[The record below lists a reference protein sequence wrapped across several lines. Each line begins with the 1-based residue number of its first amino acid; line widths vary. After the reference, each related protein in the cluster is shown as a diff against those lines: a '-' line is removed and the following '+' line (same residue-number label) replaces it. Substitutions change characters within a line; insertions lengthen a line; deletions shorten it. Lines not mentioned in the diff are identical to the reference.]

1 VEAGPPAG
9 TRRRHVVV
17 AGFCLKRK
25 NKQIHFNNK
34 LYLKNKDNTNLQT
47 T

>member
-1 VEAGPPAG
+1 MEAGPPAG

-25 NKQIHFNNK
+25 NKYFSNEFC
-34 LYLKNKDNTNLQT
+34 LKNKENTNLPT